1 MPENHPWCCCAGGAG
16 NLIPIPGTGVAAD
29 TVAMTTLAIGLASVF
44 GASLTEEAA
53 RALAINS
60 VRQTVLK
67 QPVRIVA
74 KEVTKFVPVL
84 GMLIAP
90 AVSIAVLEAA
100 GWSMAADLE
109 RRQSF
114 LPDAANEHQGKAR

>member
-1 MPENHPWCCCAGGAG
+1 MNKEQKSRCRKIIHGAAVLAGAG

-29 TVAMTTLAIGLASVF
+29 TVAMTTMAIGLASVF

-109 RRQSF
+109 RRQAIPS
-114 LPDAANEHQGKAR
+114 

>member
-1 MPENHPWCCCAGGAG
+1 MNKEQKSRCRKIIHGAAVLAGAG

-29 TVAMTTLAIGLASVF
+29 TVAMTTMAIGLASVF

-60 VRQTVLK
+60 VRQAVLK

-109 RRQSF
+109 RRQAIPS
-114 LPDAANEHQGKAR
+114 

>member
-1 MPENHPWCCCAGGAG
+1 MNKEQKSRCRKIIHGAAVLAGAG

-29 TVAMTTLAIGLASVF
+29 TVAMTTMAIGLASVF

-90 AVSIAVLEAA
+90 AVSIAILEAA

-109 RRQSF
+109 RRQAIPS
-114 LPDAANEHQGKAR
+114 

>member
-1 MPENHPWCCCAGGAG
+1 MNKEQKSRCRKIIHGAAVLAGAG

-29 TVAMTTLAIGLASVF
+29 TVAMTTMAIGLASVF

-90 AVSIAVLEAA
+90 AVSIVVLEAA

-109 RRQSF
+109 RRQTIPS
-114 LPDAANEHQGKAR
+114 

>member
-1 MPENHPWCCCAGGAG
+1 MNKEQKSRCRKIIHGAAVLAGAG

-29 TVAMTTLAIGLASVF
+29 TVAMTTMAIGLASVF

-84 GMLIAP
+84 GMLVAP
-90 AVSIAVLEAA
+90 AVSIVVLEAA

-109 RRQSF
+109 RRQAIPS
-114 LPDAANEHQGKAR
+114 

>member
-1 MPENHPWCCCAGGAG
+1 MNKEQKSRCRKIIHGAAVLAGAG

-29 TVAMTTLAIGLASVF
+29 TVAMTTMAIGLASVF

-109 RRQSF
+109 RRQTIPS
-114 LPDAANEHQGKAR
+114 

>member
-1 MPENHPWCCCAGGAG
+1 MNKEQKSRCRKIIHGAAVLAGAG

-29 TVAMTTLAIGLASVF
+29 TVAMTTMAIGLASVF

-90 AVSIAVLEAA
+90 AVSIAMLEAA

-109 RRQSF
+109 RRQTIPS
-114 LPDAANEHQGKAR
+114 

>member
-1 MPENHPWCCCAGGAG
+1 MTQTQKSKCRKIIHTAAALAGAG

-29 TVAMTTLAIGLASVF
+29 TVAITTMAIGLAAVF

-74 KEVTKFVPVL
+74 KEVAKFVPVL

-90 AVSIAVLEAA
+90 VVSIAVLEAA
-100 GWSMAADLE
+100 GWAMAADLA
-109 RRQSF
+109 RRQAIPS
-114 LPDAANEHQGKAR
+114 